1 MAATNDGTAPGTR
14 GTSARVDRRTARPA
28 ASSGRPATRRRP
40 LSRDR
45 VLRAAVRLAD
55 EGGLDAVSMRRL
67 GQALRVEAMS
77 LYRHVAGKDDILDGM
92 ADLVT
97 GDFDV
102 PSADVDWRSAIRR
115 SATSAHEV
123 LLRHPWAGALI
134 ESRVSVGP
142 ARLRYLDAVIGVLS
156 AAGFPMP
163 MVLRAIMTLDSYTY
177 GFTLQELAWPFDAE
191 TAPASAEAFAE
202 ALPVGGYPSMRA
214 MAEMVTTAPWEAVVD
229 FAFGL
234 DLILDGLERLREAGD

>member
-1 MAATNDGTAPGTR
+1 MPAGKDAAAPGK
-14 GTSARVDRRTARPA
+14 DRRTSRPSA
-28 ASSGRPATRRRP
+28 TPGRTATRRRP

-77 LYRHVAGKDDILDGM
+77 LYKHVAGKDDVLDGM
-92 ADLVT
+92 ADLIT

-102 PSADVDWRSAIRR
+102 PSDDADWRSAIRL

-134 ESRVSVGP
+134 ESRVSAGP

-191 TAPASAEAFAE
+191 TAPDAAGSLAQ
-202 ALPVGGYPSMRA
+202 ALPVGEYPNVRA
-214 MAEMVTTAPWEAVVD
+214 MAEMVTTAPWDAVVD

-234 DLILDGLERLREAGD
+234 DLTLDGLERLRETAGG

>member
-1 MAATNDGTAPGTR
+1 MSKAATTPGR
-14 GTSARVDRRTARPA
+14 A
-28 ASSGRPATRRRP
+28 ATRRRP

-45 VLRAAVRLAD
+45 VLQAAVRLAD

-67 GQALRVEAMS
+67 GQTLRVEAMS

-97 GDFDV
+97 RDFEV
-102 PSADVDWRSAIRR
+102 PSVDADWRSAIRQ
-115 SATSAHEV
+115 SVTSAHEV
-123 LLRHPWAGALI
+123 LLRHPWAGPLI
-134 ESRVSVGP
+134 ESRANAGP

-163 MVLRAIMTLDSYTY
+163 TVLRAIMTLDSYTY
-177 GFTLQELAWPFDAE
+177 GFALQELAWPFDAE
-191 TAPASAEAFAE
+191 TAPAAAGSFTQ
-202 ALPVGGYPSMRA
+202 ALPVGEFANLRA
-214 MAEMVTTAPWEAVVD
+214 MAEMVTSAPWSAVVD

-234 DLILDGLERLREAGD
+234 DLILDGLERLRDVDGP